1 MEDRSVTKN
10 SADTRQKHRRQ
21 RVLGFCSIL
30 VIQNLDFFVSGL
42 DLSCDV
48 VCILASN
55 YATESG

>member
-10 SADTRQKHRRQ
+10 SADTRQKHWRQ